1 MSTYQIKEQNY
12 PYETVNA
19 KTHLL
24 AASAEFLSNQELIE
38 LAFNVSA
45 VKATKLI
52 GKIESINEVRWLIDE
67 LDEPNALQTQAMFE
81 LCRRFCLST
90 ATKGNKVS
98 SSVEIAERLMIEMAS
113 YSQENFLLITLDTK
127 NQIIKQHTLF
137 KGTLNQSVAH
147 PRDIFRQAAIDNA
160 ARFIISHNHPSGDPT
175 PSQNDDDFTSRLIQA
190 SNILG
195 IPMLDHIVV
204 GQDTYYSYAEETNIF
219 T

>member
-1 MSTYQIKEQNY
+1 MSTYQIKEQNS

-24 AASAEFLSNQELIE
+24 ASSVKFLYNQELVE
-38 LAFNVSA
+38 LAFNISA

-52 GKIESINEVRWLIDE
+52 GKIESINKVRWLIDE

-137 KGTLNQSVAH
+137 KVTLN
-147 PRDIFRQAAIDNA
+147 
-160 ARFIISHNHPSGDPT
+160 
-175 PSQNDDDFTSRLIQA
+175 
-190 SNILG
+190 
-195 IPMLDHIVV
+195 
-204 GQDTYYSYAEETNIF
+204 
-219 T
+219 

>member
-1 MSTYQIKEQNY
+1 M
-12 PYETVNA
+12 
-19 KTHLL
+19 
-24 AASAEFLSNQELIE
+24 IE

-45 VKATKLI
+45 IKATNLI

-81 LCRRFCLST
+81 LCRSFCLST

-113 YSQENFLLITLDTK
+113 SPQENLLLITLGTK

-175 PSQNDDDFTSRLIQA
+175 PSQNDDDFTSLLNQ
-190 SNILG
+190 L
-195 IPMLDHIVV
+195 
-204 GQDTYYSYAEETNIF
+204 QIF
-219 T
+219 WVFHCLTT

>member
-45 VKATKLI
+45 IKATNLI
-52 GKIESINEVRWLIDE
+52 GKIESVNEVRWLIDE
-67 LDEPNALQTQAMFE
+67 LNEPNALQAHAMFE

-113 YSQENFLLITLDTK
+113 YPQKNLLLITLDTK

-147 PRDIFRQAAIDNA
+147 PRDIFRQAAIDNT
-160 ARFIISHNHPSGDPT
+160 ARFIISHNHPSGDPLT
-175 PSQNDDDFTSRLIQA
+175 
-190 SNILG
+190 
-195 IPMLDHIVV
+195 IV
-204 GQDTYYSYAEETNIF
+204 
-219 T
+219 